1 MPKTCNQLNTRSVVF
16 LPRCGPGR
24 VFTRSAQGT
33 PRRSKA
39 RACRPW
45 GKTVTPVSR
54 LTVRMHPPMHLRM
67 VIPAMG
73 QKSHTGSG
81 PCPGL
86 GARPWQM
93 AAHTIDP
100 EAASP
105 PCTEVPL
112 DYVYRGARWKSRPRS
127 PCTSRSRGLAHDC
140 SPREPPSAPTHG
152 AVGAVFAPAQCLH
165 RRGSTKP
172 QQRECAL
179 EDNQPSATRQTVM
192 RRILRSLID
201 HPDAKEM
208 RGTLSGHDS
217 SRC

>member
-1 MPKTCNQLNTRSVVF
+1 VVPKTCNQLNTRSVAF

-81 PCPGL
+81 PCLGL

-127 PCTSRSRGLAHDC
+127 PCTSRSRGLTHDC
-140 SPREPPSAPTHG
+140 SPREPPSAPAHG
-152 AVGAVFAPAQCLH
+152 AVGAVFAQERKHKTATERMRFGRQPAVGYPSDRDAQDTPFPDRPS
-165 RRGSTKP
+165 RRERDEGDIVWT
-172 QQRECAL
+172 
-179 EDNQPSATRQTVM
+179 
-192 RRILRSLID
+192 
-201 HPDAKEM
+201 
-208 RGTLSGHDS
+208 
-217 SRC
+217 